1 VDILVAAV
9 IPGDDQGDDEVRGGE
24 ASKMVVA
31 AAWIACRW
39 VARAPPELADVA
51 ASVRA
56 IRRPGVVNVRA
67 AWGKRE
73 SGVGYL

>member
-1 VDILVAAV
+1 MDVLVTAV
-9 IPGDDQGDDEVRGGE
+9 IPGDDEGDGEVRGGE

-39 VARAPPELADVA
+39 VARAPPELADAA

-56 IRRPGVVNVRA
+56 IRRPRGVNVRA
-67 AWGKRE
+67 AWGKRDR
-73 SGVGYL
+73 GVGYL